1 MFCIAAQSLWGDAE
15 ERACVSAAPPNL
27 FTKTLHFRGE
37 ALTGGWGK
45 ERGREEE
52 KGDNSCSPLRRR
64 NRWLGYRCSSV
75 QLQWVIFV

>member
-37 ALTGGWGK
+37 ALTGEW
-45 ERGREEE
+45 RGR
-52 KGDNSCSPLRRR
+52 KRAGGGGGDNSCSPLRRR